1 MIKEWNGG
9 MASETILIID
19 DSAELRSVL
28 QTILSF
34 GGYRVL
40 DASTGEE
47 GLALVAK
54 AHPDLIMIDLELPDT
69 NGLKILEVLNERG
82 LTTPTTMMTGYG
94 SEGVAARALRLG
106 VRDYL
111 IKPFTTEE
119 VLSSVD
125 RALAE
130 SRLRQE
136 KDRLATLLNG
146 YVRHTKLIAAVGRS
160 ITSGLGRDETL
171 QRIVE
176 AGLFAVRAEGG
187 ALLWRDESTQGLRVV
202 VTAGK
207 TRPCQEPI
215 LPSAGDECLHPVLE
229 QGVVVR
235 LQSDDADGVQLQT
248 GERVRAVL
256 QVPLVGPEGVLG
268 LLLMDRRSVEKPFSE
283 YDEQILQI
291 LADYAAMAL
300 GRGRQNRLAD
310 SPGSE

>member
-1 MIKEWNGG
+1 
-9 MASETILIID
+9 MAGETVLIID

-28 QTILSF
+28 RTILSF
-34 GGYRVL
+34 GGYLVL
-40 DASTGEE
+40 DAGTGEE
-47 GLALVAK
+47 GLALVAE

-69 NGLKILEVLNERG
+69 NGLRILEVLNERG

-136 KDRLATLLNG
+136 KDRLARLLNG

-160 ITSGLGRDETL
+160 IASGLGQDETL

-187 ALLWRDESTQGLRVV
+187 VLLWRDESSEGLRVV
-202 VTAGK
+202 VSAGK
-207 TRPCQEPI
+207 SRPCREAI
-215 LPSAGDECLHPVLE
+215 LAAAGDECLHPVLE
-229 QGVVVR
+229 QGAVVR
-235 LQSDDADGVQLQT
+235 LQSDNADGVQLQT
-248 GERVRAVL
+248 GEKVRAAL

-268 LLLMDRRSVEKPFSE
+268 LLSMDRRSAEKPFSE

-291 LADYAAMAL
+291 LADYAAMSL
-300 GRGRQNRLAD
+300 VQERQNRLAE
-310 SPGSE
+310 PLGSES